1 MATRS
6 ILVFMGA
13 PVIPGCV
20 IGARLI
26 GAIQAKQRNESKGE
40 WIYAAANSSPQR
52 DAGPTRAQKLLA
64 GVKAF
69 RQQKNGHAR

>member
-6 ILVFMGA
+6 ILVFMDA

-20 IGARLI
+20 IRARLI

-40 WIYAAANSSPQR
+40 WIYTAANSSR
-52 DAGPTRAQKLLA
+52 SATR
-64 GVKAF
+64 V
-69 RQQKNGHAR
+69 ARALRSF